1 MIEQVDTLTKRNGK
15 NILQTET
22 AGDGKV
28 MRDEIEARV
37 AHAYE
42 DGYWVQWMAARARRA
57 DCNRDGFID
66 EREFA
71 ALEALPT
78 DAPLPADAQ
87 KRFLSAKAKDGR
99 LPVNATIRLFPRQ
112 AARAEL
118 EKRMTAFESQL
129 QELHKSSE
137 GAKP

>member
-1 MIEQVDTLTKRNGK
+1 
-15 NILQTET
+15 
-22 AGDGKV
+22 
-28 MRDEIEARV
+28 MRDEIEARA

-42 DGYWVQWMAARARRA
+42 DGYRMQWMTGRVRRA
-57 DCNRDGFID
+57 GRNRHGFID

-71 ALEALPT
+71 AIEALPT

-87 KRFLSAKAKDGR
+87 KRFLSAGAKDGR
-99 LPVNATIRLFPRQ
+99 LPVSATIRLFPRQ
-112 AARAEL
+112 AARAKL